1 MKYFVPMFVDR
12 WLTLSFPRAGDVP
25 EHGSIEFFHKV
36 LFAEFKRK
44 GVWIEQRLLKKYPGS
59 YDALWRARMAN
70 ASKHRPDYARLPNQ
84 AIVDI
89 DEERKLRAVHWDL
102 SEFNNLINLFV
113 FRGMKIFILRASK
126 EVSVPLLS
134 PSSFDW
140 LLTSFL
146 LSFFLFCHSR
156 LAKPRGLRFEDFNL
170 NLREAVGRIYGS
182 WVPWP

>member
-1 MKYFVPMFVDR
+1 LLIVDSPF
-12 WLTLSFPRAGDVP
+12 LFLEQAMYQSTAL
-25 EHGSIEFFHKV
+25 EFFHKV
-36 LFAEFKRK
+36 LFAKFKRK

-89 DEERKLRAVHWDL
+89 DEERKLWAVHWDL
-102 SEFNNLINLFV
+102 LEFKNLINLFV

-134 PSSFDW
+134 PSSFD
-140 LLTSFL
+140 
-146 LSFFLFCHSR
+146 
-156 LAKPRGLRFEDFNL
+156 
-170 NLREAVGRIYGS
+170 
-182 WVPWP
+182 